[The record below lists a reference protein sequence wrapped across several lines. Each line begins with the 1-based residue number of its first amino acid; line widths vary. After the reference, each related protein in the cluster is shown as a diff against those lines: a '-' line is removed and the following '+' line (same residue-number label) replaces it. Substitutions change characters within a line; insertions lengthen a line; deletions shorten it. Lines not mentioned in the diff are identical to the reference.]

1 MTPRKYAKPGDFKQA
16 LENQLKKHAA
26 AAGVDVKNMRQRW
39 VFERLLARLTVHF
52 GDRVILK
59 GGVALALRVP
69 GARFT
74 LDVDLRLSGSPDRL
88 AAELRVA
95 GQLRADEDFLSLTV
109 EPDPRHPTIEAAG
122 LKYGGQRFRVEATL
136 AGKVYGTRF
145 GLDVVFGDTMAAP
158 AEIIQGSDLFAFAS
172 IPPIQVLAYAREV
185 HLAEKLHALTAS
197 RTREN
202 TRVKDLPDIAL
213 LASTGPFESH
223 AIRAAILATFD
234 ARITHAPPLGIP
246 LPPGELAYSLRP
258 HGPGEPSSL
267 GVSRRDNAGG
277 SRLPRSRAP
286 RRRRHLGPHHLD
298 LASPRVDEQHQAQER
313 GHPFFGFAFFEGR
326 FAAAS
331 DRS

>member
-1 MTPRKYAKPGDFKQA
+1 MSPRRYAQPGDFKQA
-16 LENQLKKHAA
+16 LESQLKQHAA

-39 VFERLLARLTVHF
+39 VFERLLARLTLHF

-59 GGVALALRVP
+59 GGVALALRIP

-88 AAELRVA
+88 AADLRVA
-95 GQLRADEDFLSLTV
+95 GQLRVDEDFLSLSV
-109 EPDPRHPTIEAAG
+109 EPDPKHPTIEAAG

-158 AEIIQGSDLFAFAS
+158 AEFIQGSELFAFAS
-172 IPPIQVLAYAREV
+172 IAPIQVLAYAREV

-213 LASTGPFESH
+213 LGSTGPFESH
-223 AIRAAILATFD
+223 AIRATFD
-234 ARITHAPPLGIP
+234 ARITHAAPLALPSPP
-246 LPPGELAYSLRP
+246 ESW
-258 HGPGEPSSL
+258 
-267 GVSRRDNAGG
+267 
-277 SRLPRSRAP
+277 
-286 RRRRHLGPHHLD
+286 
-298 LASPRVDEQHQAQER
+298 RVPYARMAQENHLRWASLDEVTEAVRAFLDPVLR
-313 GHPFFGFAFFEGR
+313 GEDGTWDPTNCTWRRPE
-326 FAAAS
+326 
-331 DRS
+331 